1 MIDEQ
6 LTGKELEAAAQS
18 ARDAHARL
26 AGVPEKA
33 ADYQKALN
41 AYLQSIIRYMS
52 IVGVFQAR
60 QQELLTEE
68 VAELKAKVEAVM
80 PDRAGH

>member
-1 MIDEQ
+1 MVDEQ
-6 LTGKELEAAAQS
+6 LTTAELEAAAQA

-26 AGVPEKA
+26 AGVPEQSG
-33 ADYQKALN
+33 DYQKALN

-52 IVGVFQAR
+52 IVNVFQAR
-60 QQELLTEE
+60 QHELLTEE

-80 PDRAGH
+80 PDRVVH